1 MIGVLGEG
9 DARLNRA
16 LLLLEKR
23 VNEKSSCHG
32 ALVRGVHGKSAARIR
47 TDDHGGEDYGQ
58 TTPLG
63 CARNL
68 PLFQPTVVTPWRSML
83 SAQQCKNHFSGL
95 SSYICILHLIGSNLI
110 YDGNGMWI

>member
-1 MIGVLGEG
+1 MNAVHGDVVPVGLRATEDGCEMIGVLGEG

-47 TDDHGGEDYGQ
+47 TDDHGGED
-58 TTPLG
+58 
-63 CARNL
+63 
-68 PLFQPTVVTPWRSML
+68 
-83 SAQQCKNHFSGL
+83 
-95 SSYICILHLIGSNLI
+95 
-110 YDGNGMWI
+110 